1 MKHNYLI
8 EACTT
13 SVISA
18 IEAQKGGAKRVELCD
33 NIYEGGTTPGY
44 GTIKTAREILTI
56 DLNVMIRPRGQDFC
70 YSDIEFR
77 IMKEDIEVCKQL
89 GADGVVFG
97 ILKTDGN
104 IDIERSTELVNL
116 ARPMSVT
123 FHHAFDMTPDP
134 FKALEDIIS
143 TGADRILTSGHK
155 NKAYDGI
162 DLIRDLVNKAG
173 DRIIIMP
180 GSGINENNIREMK
193 EKTGAWEFHLTGW
206 KAIDSPMKFRKKG
219 ISMGSLS
226 QIPEYEMKITDTV
239 HFERIVRMVDE

>member
-1 MKHNYLI
+1 MKQNYLI

-13 SVISA
+13 SVTSA

-44 GTIKTAREILTI
+44 GTIKTAREVLTI

-104 IDIERSTELVNL
+104 IDIERSLELVNL

-123 FHHAFDMTPDP
+123 FHRAFDMVPDP
-134 FKALEDIIS
+134 IKALEDIIS
-143 TGADRILTSGHK
+143 AGADRILTSGHK
-155 NKAYDGI
+155 NKAFDGI
-162 DLIRDLVNKAG
+162 ELIRELVEKAG

-180 GSGINENNIREMK
+180 GSGINEDNIRNMK
-193 EKTGAWEFHLTGW
+193 ERTGVTEFHLTGW
-206 KAIDSPMKFRKKG
+206 KTVDSHMQFRKNG

-226 QIPEYEMKITDTV
+226 QIPEYEIKITDAAR
-239 HFERIVRMVDE
+239 FERIVKMVED

>member
-1 MKHNYLI
+1 MKKYII

-13 SVISA
+13 TVTSA
-18 IEAQKGGAKRVELCD
+18 VEAQKGGAKRVELCD

-44 GTIKTAREILTI
+44 GTIKTAREVLTI
-56 DLNVMIRPRGQDFC
+56 TLNVMIRPRGQDFC

-77 IMKEDIEVCKQL
+77 IMKEDIKMCKKL

-104 IDIERSTELVNL
+104 VDIERTTELVKL

-123 FHHAFDMTPDP
+123 FHRAFDMVPDP
-134 FKALEDIIS
+134 VKALEDIIS

-155 NKAYDGI
+155 DKAFDGI
-162 DLIRDLVNKAG
+162 ELIKKLVDKAG

-180 GSGINENNIREMK
+180 GSGINENNISTMK
-193 EKTGAWEFHLTGW
+193 EKTGAFEFHLTGW
-206 KAIDSPMKFRKKG
+206 KAIDSPMKFRKEG
-219 ISMGSLS
+219 IYMGSLS
-226 QIPEYEMKITDTV
+226 QIPEYEMKITDSELIRRAV
-239 HFERIVRMVDE
+239 EALENQ

>member
-1 MKHNYLI
+1 MKQNYLI

-13 SVISA
+13 SVASA

-44 GTIKTAREILTI
+44 GTIKTAREVLTI

-77 IMKEDIEVCKQL
+77 IMKEDIKMSKQL

-104 IDIERSTELVNL
+104 IDIERSLELVNL

-123 FHHAFDMTPDP
+123 FHRAFDMVPDP
-134 FKALEDIIS
+134 IKALEDIIS
-143 TGADRILTSGHK
+143 AGADRILTSGHK
-155 NKAYDGI
+155 NKAFDGI
-162 DLIRDLVNKAG
+162 ELIRELVEKAD

-180 GSGINENNIREMK
+180 GSGINENNITKMK
-193 EKTGAWEFHLTGW
+193 ERTGAFEFHLTGW
-206 KAIDSPMKFRKKG
+206 KAIDSPMKFRRDG
-219 ISMGSLS
+219 IYMGSLS
-226 QIPEYEMKITDTV
+226 QIPEYEMKITDAAR
-239 HFERIVRMVDE
+239 FERIVKIVEE